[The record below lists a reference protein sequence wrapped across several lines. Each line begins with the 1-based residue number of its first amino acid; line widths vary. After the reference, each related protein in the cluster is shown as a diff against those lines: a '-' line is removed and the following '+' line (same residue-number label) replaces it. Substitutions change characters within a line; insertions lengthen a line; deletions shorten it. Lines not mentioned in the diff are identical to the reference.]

1 MFIELLLC
9 RDLKFTL
16 KVWDAHYHQG
26 TEGKGNLRDT
36 GNDYLNL
43 RNKNLKLNLGTLSS
57 DSCFE
62 HQTCF
67 QSLENSKLAM
77 CQGLSL
83 LFN

>member
-16 KVWDAHYHQG
+16 KVWDVHYHQG
-26 TEGKGNLRDT
+26 TEGKGKLRDT

-43 RNKNLKLNLGTLSS
+43 CNKNLKLNLGTLSS
-57 DSCFE
+57 DSCFKHE
-62 HQTCF
+62 TYF

-77 CQGLSL
+77 YQGLSL
-83 LFN
+83 LLN